1 MRSQKQNYRKSF
13 QWSHTES
20 VLFTVAC
27 PKSNLKIN
35 HPYTTSN
42 VRHALL
48 SYFDET
54 SSGISLAGEKIKS
67 EYFFLQ
73 SKKNG
78 NLRTTDFDLDL
89 EINNK
94 APHQLLFIMRM
105 IHQP

>member
-1 MRSQKQNYRKSF
+1 MKLSKVTTKVSYRICFIHGSLSKKLPKNH
-13 QWSHTES
+13 HTT
-20 VLFTVAC
+20 F
-27 PKSNLKIN
+27 
-35 HPYTTSN
+35 N

-54 SSGISLAGEKIKS
+54 SSGISLAGGEKIKS

-73 SKKNG
+73 SKTNG

>member
-1 MRSQKQNYRKSF
+1 M
-13 QWSHTES
+13 
-20 VLFTVAC
+20 VAC
-27 PKSNLKIN
+27 PKSYLRIN

-42 VRHALL
+42 VQHAFL

-54 SSGISLAGEKIKS
+54 SSGISLAGGEKIKS